1 MSRGGASFNGQPNSS
16 EVRDELRR
24 VLASPEFASSERGR
38 TFLTYIVESRLDGG
52 LERLKERTIGVEVFG
67 RSLSYDTGQ
76 DAIVRVSA
84 NSVRKRLTAYY
95 TRLEAEGQ
103 EPGIRIVMPQGSYV
117 PEFPSVREK
126 QGGPPSEA
134 GGTGRVDTPADRGRT
149 VWLAVAAVFV
159 VLAAAC
165 VYLGLENR
173 RLRLHPDVPKGID
186 VLPWSAIT
194 RQSDARIVL
203 TDANFTLHRAFSR
216 RSMTLAEYVSQK
228 WLQDLKDQP
237 PMGLPLIHI
246 QYTSVVSAKTAARV
260 SSLLEKAGCAAFIYG
275 SRQLQISDF
284 KEERPLILLGAAPS
298 NPWVE
303 LFIDKLNFV
312 PYVFINQ
319 DASQTWKNRSPL
331 PGEPAAY
338 SASKNTESP
347 ATAYALIALLP
358 NTGMKG
364 QVLIIAGTSA
374 EATEAA
380 GEFVVDIPRLTEELR
395 KRGIDPQSHPKHLEL
410 LLKVISISQGP
421 RQFDVVAH
429 RIIP

>member
-1 MSRGGASFNGQPNSS
+1 MLRGGASSDAQLHPAQ
-16 EVRDELRR
+16 VREELRR
-24 VLASPEFASSERGR
+24 VLASPEFVSSERGR
-38 TFLTYIVESRLDGG
+38 TFLTYIVESRLEGG
-52 LERLKERTIGVEVFG
+52 LDRLKERTIGVEVFG
-67 RSLSYDTGQ
+67 RDLSYDTGQ

-84 NSVRKRLTAYY
+84 KSVRKRLNDYY
-95 TRLEAEGQ
+95 SRLEAEGQ
-103 EPGIRIVMPQGSYV
+103 EQGFRIFIPQGSYV
-117 PEFPSVREK
+117 PEFPWVREA
-126 QGGPPSEA
+126 PA
-134 GGTGRVDTPADRGRT
+134 GVVAEPAAAVGASRRG
-149 VWLAVAAVFV
+149 WLAWAAMLGLLV
-159 VLAAAC
+159 VLAAVC
-165 VYLGLENR
+165 VYLAVDNR
-173 RLRLHPDVPKGID
+173 RLRLTQRAPQGIA
-186 VLPWSAIT
+186 VLPWSAVASQT
-194 RQSDARIVL
+194 DARIVL
-203 TDANFTLHRAFSR
+203 TDANFTLHRSFER
-216 RSMTLAEYVSQK
+216 RSMTLAEYVSLK
-228 WLQDLKDQP
+228 WLQDLRERE
-237 PMGLPLIHI
+237 PMALPLTGI

-312 PYVFINQ
+312 PYVYINQ

-331 PGEPAAY
+331 PGEPREY
-338 SASKNTESP
+338 VASRNAESP

-358 NTGMKG
+358 NLGNKG
-364 QVLIIAGTSA
+364 PVMIIAGTSA

-395 KRGIDPQSHPKHLEL
+395 KRGIDPNSRPKHVEL

-429 RIIP
+429 RVR